1 MRAKRQL
8 TGLAW
13 LLFLLYVA
21 VLLKLVLF
29 KHSGTLSFQ
38 VGHFSLGTHP
48 SGRMVEE
55 ISLGRLL
62 FRLQYAANFV
72 PFKTIADYLSGD
84 FNKLIALW
92 NIGGNI
98 VLFGPLGLLVPLI
111 LPRFS
116 KVRHIAA
123 IAFGASLLL
132 ELVQLLTGLGSFD
145 VDDLLLNVLGG
156 ILGVLT
162 VRVARRVIA
171 ATVK

>member
-1 MRAKRQL
+1 MRSKRQR

-29 KHSGTLSFQ
+29 KHSVTNSFR
-38 VGHFSLGTHP
+38 VGHLSLGIHP

-72 PFKTIADYLSGD
+72 PFKTITNYLSGD
-84 FNKLIALW
+84 STLNAMR

-98 VLFGPLGLLVPLI
+98 ILFCPLGFLVPLI

-156 ILGVLT
+156 VLGVLT
-162 VRVARRVIA
+162 FRGARRWLRQP
-171 ATVK
+171 

>member
-1 MRAKRQL
+1 MRSKRRL

-29 KHSGTLSFQ
+29 KYSGTISFH
-38 VGHFSLGTHP
+38 VGHLSLGIRP
-48 SGRMVEE
+48 SGRMAEE
-55 ISLGRLL
+55 ISLDRLL

-72 PFKTIADYLSGD
+72 PFKTIAYYLNGGS
-84 FNKLIALW
+84 NTLIALW

-98 VLFGPLGLLVPLI
+98 VLFVPLGVLVPLI

-156 ILGVLT
+156 VLGVLAL
-162 VRVARRVIA
+162 RGARNFW
-171 ATVK
+171 

>member
-1 MRAKRQL
+1 MRSKRQL

-29 KHSGTLSFQ
+29 KHSGTNSFQ
-38 VGHFSLGTHP
+38 VGHLSLGIHP

-72 PFKTIADYLSGD
+72 PFKTIAYYLNGD
-84 FNKLIALW
+84 VNTLIALW

-156 ILGVLT
+156 VLGVLT
-162 VRVARRVIA
+162 VRGARRVIA